1 MGFDIQYPNIMGIN
15 DSAKIEQIR
24 SYLFQLVDQLKWAL
38 NSGGGGGSSESTSS
52 KPNSQDDEIS
62 AQNTF
67 NAVKVM
73 IMNSADI
80 VNAYYGKIE
89 KKFEESYVSQESL
102 EKYLKD
108 GKLTIDDAT
117 IKKKLTLGQYA
128 LDSSKTLD
136 FIIERG
142 ESGNWKYQK
151 YLSGLVIAY
160 GSFTAN
166 YKCSAD
172 NDFYTTATFSLP
184 SDMFGIISNI
194 TSSIVA
200 ATGLRGI
207 TISGIE
213 NNTISARIFA
223 MQEDTE
229 EVPIRIDLTVTGW
242 QK

>member
-1 MGFDIQYPNIMGIN
+1 MTRQ
-15 DSAKIEQIR
+15 S
-24 SYLFQLVDQLKWAL
+24 
-38 NSGGGGGSSESTSS
+38 
-52 KPNSQDDEIS
+52 
-62 AQNTF
+62 
-67 NAVKVM
+67 
-73 IMNSADI
+73 
-80 VNAYYGKIE
+80 
-89 KKFEESYVSQESL
+89 
-102 EKYLKD
+102 
-108 GKLTIDDAT
+108 
-117 IKKKLTLGQYA
+117 KKKLTLGQYA